1 MGRIAIKLP
10 RRQFLHLAAGAAALP
25 FAPHVARAQAYP
37 SRPVRIVVG
46 FAAGQAIDI
55 ILRLISQWLSE
66 QFGQQFVIENR
77 PGAGGNIATE
87 FVVRAPSDGY
97 TLLAVGANNMINATL
112 YENLNFQFIRDIA
125 PIASIM
131 RVPQVMEVNPSFP
144 AKRVP
149 DFIAYAKANPGK
161 INMASAGNGS
171 PTHLAGELFKMMTG
185 VNIIHVPYRGS
196 PLGLTDLLAGQVQ
209 VMFDNV
215 ASSIEHIKAGRLRPL
230 AVTASTRWEG
240 LPDIPTV
247 GDFVP
252 GFETNAWAG
261 IGAPKDTPAE
271 IIDKLNKAI
280 NAALADPKIKARLA
294 DLGGSVV
301 ALSPAEYGKRIADE
315 TEKWAKVIRTAN
327 IKAE

>member
-1 MGRIAIKLP
+1 
-10 RRQFLHLAAGAAALP
+10 
-25 FAPHVARAQAYP
+25 
-37 SRPVRIVVG
+37 
-46 FAAGQAIDI
+46 
-55 ILRLISQWLSE
+55 
-66 QFGQQFVIENR
+66 
-77 PGAGGNIATE
+77 
-87 FVVRAPSDGY
+87 
-97 TLLAVGANNMINATL
+97 
-112 YENLNFQFIRDIA
+112 
-125 PIASIM
+125 
-131 RVPQVMEVNPSFP
+131 
-144 AKRVP
+144 
-149 DFIAYAKANPGK
+149 
-161 INMASAGNGS
+161 
-171 PTHLAGELFKMMTG
+171 MMTG

-196 PLGLTDLLAGQVQ
+196 PPALTDLLAGQVQ

-261 IGAPKDTPAE
+261 IGAPKDTPPE

>member
-1 MGRIAIKLP
+1 MKLP
-10 RRQFLHLAAGAAALP
+10 HRRHLLHLVAGAAALT
-25 FAPHVARAQAYP
+25 AVSRIAKAQAYP

-55 ILRLISQWLSE
+55 IVRLISQWLSE
-66 QFGQQFVIENR
+66 QFGQQFIIENR

-87 FVVRAPSDGY
+87 FVVRAPPDGY

-144 AKRVP
+144 AKTVP

-196 PLGLTDLLAGQVQ
+196 PPALTDLLAGQVQ